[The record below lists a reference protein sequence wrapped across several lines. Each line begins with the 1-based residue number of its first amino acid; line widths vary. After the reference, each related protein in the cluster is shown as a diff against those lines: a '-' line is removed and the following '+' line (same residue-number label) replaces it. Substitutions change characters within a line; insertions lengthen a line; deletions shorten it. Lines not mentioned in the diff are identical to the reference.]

1 MAVLERR
8 SELVAD
14 LIEWRD
20 HVGRVAPGLRN
31 DGVDRFFVE
40 IAIKSFRQRSLQA
53 GSVLKGECDIG
64 DRRAV
69 GHGSLI

>member
-14 LIEWRD
+14 LVEWRD
-20 HVGRVAPGLRN
+20 DVGGVAPGLRN
-31 DGVDRFFVE
+31 DGVDRLFVE

-53 GSVLKGECDIG
+53 GSVLEGKCDIG

>member
-1 MAVLERR
+1 VAVLERR

-14 LIEWRD
+14 LVEWCD
-20 HVGRVAPGLRN
+20 DFGGVTPGLRN
-31 DGVDRFFVE
+31 DGVDRLFVK

-53 GSVLKGECDIG
+53 GSVLEGECNIG

-69 GHGSLI
+69 GHGWLI